1 MFPIQFFWRAASQH
15 KSRVAVIGPDET
27 VTFGQLAQRVRA
39 TAAGIAAHAPAYQA
53 RIGIGGANSVAHLVG
68 LLGAIAAGKVW
79 VPLNPRNGTPELAR
93 LIQFTEPSLL
103 LLDQSLAERLGP
115 LARPVV
121 GLDARQPEALHAWER
136 SHADAPVP
144 TFQGSLGD
152 VQAIKFTGGTT
163 GAPKGVMQTYR
174 AWNTTTVTQWREFS
188 FDENDRFLVSAPLTH
203 GASTYVLPILGAG
216 GALVFPGELKPG
228 AILDTIASHRI
239 TTVFMPPTLIYAVAH
254 EMEMKPRDTSSL
266 RQMIYGA
273 APMPPQKIR
282 QVQQVFGN
290 VLATTYGQTEA
301 PQVIA
306 CLRPQ
311 ELADATNM
319 ASVGRPSMM
328 TDVRIMAKDGGFL
341 PPGEEGEVVVRGD
354 LVMAG
359 YWQAPEQTAAT
370 IKDGWLHTGDIGV
383 FDERGFLY
391 LKDRVRDV
399 IISGG
404 FNVYPS
410 DVEEVI
416 NQHPAIFDCAVF
428 GVEDDKWGEMV
439 HAAVTLRAGMSV
451 DQDELIGFVKAQLG
465 AVKAPKAVHFMAS
478 LPKSAVE
485 KTLKSELRKTVLAA
499 SQAT

>member
-1 MFPIQFFWRAASQH
+1 MFPIQFFWRAASKH
-15 KSRVAVIGPDET
+15 PNRIAVIGTDET
-27 VTFGQLAQRVRA
+27 LSFGQLAQRVRA
-39 TAAGIAAHAPAYQA
+39 TAAGVAERAPGYQA
-53 RIGIGGANSVAHLVG
+53 RIGVGGANSVAHLVA
-68 LLGAIAAGKVW
+68 LLGTIAAGKVW

-93 LIQFTEPSLL
+93 LVQFTEPSLL
-103 LLDQSLAERLGP
+103 MLDQSLAERLG
-115 LARPVV
+115 AQACPVI
-121 GLDARQPEALHAWER
+121 GLDASQADTLQAWER
-136 SHADAPVP
+136 SHADAPMP

-174 AWNTTTVTQWREFS
+174 SWNTTIVTQWREFS

-216 GALVFPGELKPG
+216 GALVFPGELKPA
-228 AILDTIASHRI
+228 AILDTIASHRV

-254 EMEMKPRDTSSL
+254 EMETKARDTSSL

-311 ELADATNM
+311 ELADAANV

-359 YWQAPEQTAAT
+359 YWQAPEQTANT
-370 IKDGWLHTGDIGV
+370 IQDGWLHTGDIGV

-416 NQHPAIFDCAVF
+416 NRHPAVFDCAVF

-439 HAAVTLRAGMSV
+439 HAAVTLRAGMSLH
-451 DQDELIGFVKAQLG
+451 QDELIRFVKAELG
-465 AVKAPKAVHFMAS
+465 AVKAPKVVHFMAS